1 MELGL
6 NGKVVVVTGASR
18 GIGLATATAF
28 AREGAT
34 VVMASKT
41 PERLEQSARA
51 LREATGARVETVAAD
66 LTQES
71 ACVALIEH
79 AARTCGRVDVL
90 VNNASGQLPI
100 GDFLEMT
107 SEQWLTAWTSK
118 LQPYVT
124 LSREVFPIMQRQS
137 GGRIVNVIGAHAA
150 RNPSPSVLPVGVVSA
165 GLVNFVKGLA
175 DLGAKHNILVTGVS
189 PSGVDTGER
198 WQAWLKRRAATEGK
212 TVAEIETEKSADYAL
227 GRPAR
232 PEEIGDVVCFLAS
245 ERASFISGVV
255 LTVDGNITRG
265 VWM

>member
-1 MELGL
+1 MDLGL
-6 NGKVVVVTGASR
+6 KGKVVVVTGASR
-18 GIGLATATAF
+18 GIGLATASAF

-34 VVMASKT
+34 VVMAART
-41 PERLEQSARA
+41 PERLEESARA
-51 LREATGARVETVAAD
+51 LREATGARVETFAAD

-79 AARTCGRVDVL
+79 AVRTCERVDVL
-90 VNNASGQLPI
+90 VNNASGQMPV
-100 GDFLEMT
+100 GNFLELT
-107 SEQWLTAWTSK
+107 SEQWLTAWTGK
-118 LQPYVT
+118 LQPCVT
-124 LSREVFPIMQRQS
+124 LSREVFPLMQRQN

-150 RNPSPSVLPVGVVSA
+150 RNPAPSVLPSGVVTA
-165 GLVNFVKGLA
+165 GLINFVKGLA

-198 WQAWLKRRAATEGK
+198 WQAWLTRRAASERK
-212 TVAEIETEKSADYAL
+212 TVAEIETEKTADYAL

-245 ERASFISGVV
+245 ERASFVSGVV